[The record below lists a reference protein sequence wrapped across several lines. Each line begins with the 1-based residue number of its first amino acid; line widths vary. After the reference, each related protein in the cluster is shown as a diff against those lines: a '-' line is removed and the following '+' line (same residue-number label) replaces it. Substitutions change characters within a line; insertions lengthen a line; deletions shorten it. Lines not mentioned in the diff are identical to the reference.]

1 MIMSNIQFSTLVIE
15 PPYKVQFTDIY
26 SGTPQTRRL
35 RFSFIDG
42 YEYKE
47 HEWITVGIGM
57 STDGTKEFYVSL
69 EGTIRF
75 EDSSV
80 DTEFLEEYPIELLG
94 SGITT
99 DYGNGWL
106 DGWLDLQIFECVC
119 HVEISEIKY
128 KPGA

>member
-1 MIMSNIQFSTLVIE
+1 MKSNIDFSTLVIE
-15 PPYKVQFTDIY
+15 PPYKVQFSDFY
-26 SGTPQTRRL
+26 GGTPQTRLL

-57 STDGTKEFYVSL
+57 STDGTKEFYVNL

-106 DGWLDLQIFECVC
+106 DGWVDILVFGDIH
-119 HVEISEIKY
+119 HVIIEEIKY
-128 KPGA
+128 TKGY